1 MPVGRHVLD
10 LHGEDHATY
19 VPSDALCTALQV
31 LNHMQDC
38 AQDLAALDR
47 CYLPGV
53 LRLVNCGPGGDHM
66 KCDVCLTNCWIASKR

>member
-10 LHGEDHATY
+10 LHGEDRATY

-53 LRLVNCGPGGDHM
+53 LGR
-66 KCDVCLTNCWIASKR
+66 